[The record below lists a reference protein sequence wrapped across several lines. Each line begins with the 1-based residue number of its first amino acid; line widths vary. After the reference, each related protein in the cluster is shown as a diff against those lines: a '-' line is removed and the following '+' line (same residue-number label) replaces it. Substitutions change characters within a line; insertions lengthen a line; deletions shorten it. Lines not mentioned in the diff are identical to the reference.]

1 MQALL
6 LTEEVL
12 FILVPQYKITIH
24 GPIRCQVLI
33 SLDTLIVEVAV
44 ANAGTIVESYN
55 RGLVEAHSKL
65 RVKSVCKVWNSVSI
79 STNFVV
85 SATELE
91 VIKQWLKK
99 VAGLIVNTVVE
110 PYLLQFKSFLK
121 ILGVSYWGNNSS
133 LSIT

>member
-55 RGLVEAHSKL
+55 RGLVEAYSKL

-99 VAGLIVNTVVE
+99 VAGLIVNTVVK